1 MTETPPTFTA
11 AIQTTH
17 WPKTLGIISIVFGSF
32 GAMAGFCGVIG
43 SAALGPI
50 SEAMAK
56 FMPAGKNG
64 PSPADTFEALQ
75 KMQGW
80 MIANSVL
87 TTLVAILLIVGGA
100 KLMKR
105 QAQSQMM
112 LLSWAALK
120 ILLAVIASV
129 LGYFSL
135 QDQMAA
141 VEKSGTATPAMSQS
155 ATQLMGLFSMGFG
168 FLWAIAGAVFIIIWF
183 KREKIRSE
191 VSSWM

>member
-1 MTETPPTFTA
+1 MIETPPTFTT
-11 AIQTTH
+11 AIQTTQ
-17 WPKTLGIISIVFGSF
+17 WPKTLGIISIVFGAF
-32 GAMAGFCGVIG
+32 GAMGGFCGVIG

-50 SEAMAK
+50 SEAIAK
-56 FMPAGKNG
+56 FMPANKGG

-87 TTLVAILLIVGGA
+87 TALVAILLIVGGA
-100 KLMKR
+100 KLIKR
-105 QAQSQMM
+105 QVQSRMM

-120 ILLAVIASV
+120 ILLAVIGSV
-129 LGYFSL
+129 VGYFSL

>member
-1 MTETPPTFTA
+1 
-11 AIQTTH
+11 
-17 WPKTLGIISIVFGSF
+17 
-32 GAMAGFCGVIG
+32 
-43 SAALGPI
+43 
-50 SEAMAK
+50 
-56 FMPAGKNG
+56 MPANKGG

-100 KLMKR
+100 KLIKR
-105 QAQSQMM
+105 QAQCRMM

-120 ILLAVIASV
+120 ILLAVIGSV
-129 LGYFSL
+129 VGYFSL

-141 VEKSGTATPAMSQS
+141 VEKSGAASPAMSQS

>member
-1 MTETPPTFTA
+1 MTETPPTFTT
-11 AIQTTH
+11 AIQTTQ
-17 WPKTLGIISIVFGSF
+17 WPKTLGIISIVFGAF
-32 GAMAGFCGVIG
+32 GAMGGFCGVIG

-50 SEAMAK
+50 SEAIAK
-56 FMPAGKNG
+56 FMPANKGG

-100 KLMKR
+100 KLIKR
-105 QAQSQMM
+105 QVQCRMM

-129 LGYFSL
+129 IGYFSL

-141 VEKSGTATPAMSQS
+141 VEKSGAATPAMSQT
-155 ATQLMGLFSMGFG
+155 ATKLMGLFSMGFG

>member
-1 MTETPPTFTA
+1 MTETPPTFTT
-11 AIQTTH
+11 AIQTTQ
-17 WPKTLGIISIVFGSF
+17 WPKTLGVISIVFGAF

-56 FMPAGKNG
+56 FMPTNKGG

-87 TTLVAILLIVGGA
+87 TALVAILLIVGGT
-100 KLMKR
+100 KLIKR
-105 QAQSQMM
+105 QVQCRLM

-120 ILLAVIASV
+120 ILLAVIGSV

-141 VEKSGTATPAMSQS
+141 IEKSGTATSAMSQS

>member
-1 MTETPPTFTA
+1 MTEMPPSFVPSV
-11 AIQTTH
+11 QTTQ
-17 WPKTLGIISIVFGSF
+17 WPKTLGIISIVFGAF
-32 GAMAGFCGVIG
+32 GAMVGFCGVIG

-50 SEAMAK
+50 SEAIAK
-56 FMPAGKNG
+56 FMPVNNSG
-64 PSPADTFEALQ
+64 PSPAETFEEMQ

-80 MIANSVL
+80 IIFLNVL
-87 TTLVAILLIVGGA
+87 TVLIAILLIVGGA

-105 QAQSQMM
+105 QAQCRMM

-120 ILLAVIASV
+120 ILLAVIGSV

-135 QDQMAA
+135 QDTLAA
-141 VEKSGTATPAMSQS
+141 LEKSGVSNSPMSPV
-155 ATQLMGLFSMGFG
+155 AIKLMNLFSMGFG

>member
-1 MTETPPTFTA
+1 MIETPPTFTT
-11 AIQTTH
+11 AIQTTQ
-17 WPKTLGIISIVFGSF
+17 WPKTLGIISIVFGAF

-50 SEAMAK
+50 SEAIAK
-56 FMPAGKNG
+56 FMPANKGG

-80 MIANSVL
+80 MIFLNVL
-87 TTLVAILLIVGGA
+87 TVLIAILLIVGGA

-105 QAQSQMM
+105 QAQCQMM

-120 ILLAVIASV
+120 ILLAVIGSV

-141 VEKSGTATPAMSQS
+141 VEKSGAASPAMSQS

>member
-17 WPKTLGIISIVFGSF
+17 WPKTLGIISIVFGAF